1 MATHRN
7 PQLQNHARALRQ
19 NMTDAEHRLW
29 RYLRAGRF
37 HGIKFRHQYAIGQY
51 IADFA
56 ALENRLIIELDGG
69 QHADQQPYDQ
79 QRTAYL
85 QSQGYRVLRFWN
97 HDVLQ
102 RTETILEEIYK
113 CCQST
118 P

>member
-7 PQLQNHARALRQ
+7 PQQQNHARALRQ

-37 HGIKFRHQYAIGQY
+37 HGIKFRRQYAIDQY

-69 QHADQQPYDQ
+69 QYADQQLYDQ

-102 RTETILEEIYK
+102 RTETVLEEIYK